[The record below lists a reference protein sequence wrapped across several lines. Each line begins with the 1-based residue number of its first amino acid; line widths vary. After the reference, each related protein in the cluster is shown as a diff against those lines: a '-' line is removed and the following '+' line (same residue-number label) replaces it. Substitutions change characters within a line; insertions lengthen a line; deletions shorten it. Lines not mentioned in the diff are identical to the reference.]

1 MKVRFQA
8 HCAHSLPL
16 PNSPM
21 TLQLTE
27 SRSAIDHPAC
37 SPCVLLVDD
46 ESAVRMAMHR
56 YLVRRGWTVM
66 EAADGEAARAMLEP
80 GVGLDFDLVIC
91 DLHMPRLSG
100 RDFYEWLARARPDA
114 ALKLVFATGDALS
127 PEFAEFLSEA
137 GRPLLPKPFELS
149 ELARVVEQVRT
160 PARAA

>member
-8 HCAHSLPL
+8 QCCHPF
-16 PNSPM
+16 PVPYSPM
-21 TLQLTE
+21 PLQLSE
-27 SRSAIDHPAC
+27 SRFAIDCPAV

-56 YLVRRGWTVM
+56 YLARRGWNVL
-66 EAADGEAARAMLEP
+66 EAADGETARAILEP
-80 GVGLDFDLVIC
+80 AVGLELDLVIC

-100 RDFYEWLARARPDA
+100 RGLYEWLVRSRPDV
-114 ALKLVFATGDALS
+114 ALKVVFSTGGVPSL
-127 PEFAEFLSEA
+127 EVAEFLSEA

-149 ELARVVEQVRT
+149 ELARIVEQVRT